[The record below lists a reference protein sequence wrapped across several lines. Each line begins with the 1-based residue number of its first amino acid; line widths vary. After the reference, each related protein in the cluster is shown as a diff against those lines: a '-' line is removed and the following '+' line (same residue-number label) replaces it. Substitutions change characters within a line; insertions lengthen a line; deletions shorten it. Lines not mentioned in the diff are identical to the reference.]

1 MGATDGADDR
11 PFCGAQRMS
20 SVKTACSQISD
31 IGVSDYWRVG
41 LQETVDEMLIDKT
54 LAGSLECYDVLMQ
67 RYQKDVFAVARG
79 YTRSVDDALDVCQN
93 VFLKAY
99 RKLDTFAGRS
109 SFKTWLV
116 SIANREGL
124 NWLRTRSRKAPPNV
138 VNLETVN
145 LPSGNDQETEF
156 LETERRQK
164 VVNSLQVLNQR
175 SRLAVILRY
184 FRDMPIRDIAVILD
198 CSEEVARNM
207 LFRSVQ
213 KLRAAVMAE

>member
-1 MGATDGADDR
+1 M
-11 PFCGAQRMS
+11 
-20 SVKTACSQISD
+20 
-31 IGVSDYWRVG
+31 
-41 LQETVDEMLIDKT
+41 LETVDEMLIEKT

-79 YTRSVDDALDVCQN
+79 YARSVDDSLDICQN

-99 RKLDTFAGRS
+99 RKLDSFAGRS

-124 NWLRTRSRKAPPNV
+124 NWVRTRSRKSPAIV
-138 VNLETVN
+138 VDLEAVQ
-145 LPSGNDQETEF
+145 LPSEHDQEAAF

-164 VVNSLQVLNQR
+164 VVDSLEVLNQR

-184 FRDMPIRDIAVILD
+184 FRDMPIREVAVILD
-198 CSEEVARNM
+198 CSEGVVKNM

-213 KLRAAVMAE
+213 KLRAAVSTE

>member
-1 MGATDGADDR
+1 MRDA
-11 PFCGAQRMS
+11 
-20 SVKTACSQISD
+20 
-31 IGVSDYWRVG
+31 GVYNSWRLG
-41 LQETVDEMLIDKT
+41 LPESVDEILIEKT

-79 YTRSVDDALDVCQN
+79 YTRSVDDSLDVCQN

-124 NWLRTRSRKAPPNV
+124 NWVRTRSRKTPANV
-138 VNLETVN
+138 VDLETVS
-145 LPSGNDQETEF
+145 LPSGNDLETEL

-164 VVNSLQVLNQR
+164 VVDGLQVLNQR

-184 FRDMPIRDIAVILD
+184 FRDMSIGEIAVILG
-198 CSEEVARNM
+198 CSEGVTRNL
-207 LFRSVQ
+207 LFRSVH
-213 KLRAAVMAE
+213 KLRETVMAE

>member
-1 MGATDGADDR
+1 
-11 PFCGAQRMS
+11 
-20 SVKTACSQISD
+20 
-31 IGVSDYWRVG
+31 
-41 LQETVDEMLIDKT
+41 LLETVDEILIEKT
-54 LAGSLECYDVLMQ
+54 LNGSLECYDVLMQ
-67 RYQKDVFAVARG
+67 RYERDVFAVARG
-79 YTRSVDDALDVCQN
+79 YTRSVDDTLDICQN

-124 NWLRTRSRKAPPNV
+124 NWLRTRSRKSPADV
-138 VNLETVN
+138 VDLETVN
-145 LPSGNDQETEF
+145 LPSGIDQEAAI

-164 VVNSLQVLNQR
+164 VVDSLQVLNQR

-184 FRDMPIRDIAVILD
+184 FRDMPIRDVAVILD
-198 CSEEVARNM
+198 CSEGVVRNM

-213 KLRAAVMAE
+213 KLRAAVTAE

>member
-1 MGATDGADDR
+1 L
-11 PFCGAQRMS
+11 P
-20 SVKTACSQISD
+20 
-31 IGVSDYWRVG
+31 
-41 LQETVDEMLIDKT
+41 ETVDEILIEKT

-67 RYQKDVFAVARG
+67 RYEKDVYAVARG
-79 YTRSVDDALDVCQN
+79 YTRSVDDSLDICQN

-116 SIANREGL
+116 TIAKREGL
-124 NWLRTRSRKAPPNV
+124 NWVRNRSRKAPANV
-138 VNLETVN
+138 VDLETVQ
-145 LPSGNDQETEF
+145 LQTGIDQETDL

-164 VVNSLQVLNQR
+164 VVDGLQVLNQR

-198 CSEEVARNM
+198 CSEGVTRNM

-213 KLRAAVMAE
+213 KLRAVVMAE

>member
-1 MGATDGADDR
+1 LLDT
-11 PFCGAQRMS
+11 
-20 SVKTACSQISD
+20 I
-31 IGVSDYWRVG
+31 
-41 LQETVDEMLIDKT
+41 DEMLIEKT

-79 YTRSVDDALDVCQN
+79 YAGTVDDTLDVCQN

-109 SFKTWLV
+109 SFKTWLI

-124 NWLRTRSRKAPPNV
+124 NWVRTRSRKAPDNV
-138 VNLETVN
+138 VDLESVA
-145 LPSGNDQETEF
+145 LPSGNDQEALL

-164 VVNSLQVLNQR
+164 VVDSLEVLNQR

-184 FRDMPIRDIAVILD
+184 FRDMPIREIAEVLE
-198 CSEEVARNM
+198 CSEGVARNM
-207 LFRSVQ
+207 LFRSVR
-213 KLRAAVMAE
+213 KLRATVITE